1 MKSPIKLK
9 TTPLLFLIPFLLA
22 CFAFMPR
29 AQAAELDILPGGNTA
44 YGSGVLV
51 NLTSGIWNSGFGFE
65 ALNHDTAGG
74 NNAATGVRALFSNT
88 SGSNNNALG
97 VYALYGNTHRMVQQ
111 CGWRLCARQQH

>member
-1 MKSPIKLK
+1 MKTSTKFK
-9 TTPLLFLIPFLLA
+9 TTTLLFLIPFLVA
-22 CFAFMPR
+22 GFAFMPR

-88 SGSNNNALG
+88 SGSNNNAIG
-97 VYALYGNTHRMVQQ
+97 VYALYGNTTGLVQQ
-111 CGWRLCARQQH
+111 CSGRLCARQQH